1 MTEKQTSDALALG
14 RIRAVID
21 ILQTINNIQTTE
33 SIVVRIHDILA
44 PLIPFDRFTFGLQ
57 AWGHLYCI
65 EGTRVE
71 KAPGIHIIK
80 GQYPEPTVDR
90 DEVIGESASHWTVA
104 NCRPLIRSDIS
115 KEMCFEHDERRVAE
129 GMLSDLIVPI
139 VVDDQIVG
147 TFNFTS
153 RAPGVYTKEHLETA
167 ESVADGIATVARA
180 FGTHLSR
187 VSSRSRSPSGR
198 KNSGRP
204 TGNSRRRSPSVLALS
219 KNSGRTSGF

>member
-1 MTEKQTSDALALG
+1 MHSRWGEFAQSSTFSRRSTTSRQPNPSSCAF
-14 RIRAVID
+14 
-21 ILQTINNIQTTE
+21 TT
-33 SIVVRIHDILA
+33 

-187 VSSRSRSPSGR
+187 VYLEEQVAIWTEELGEANRQLKEEISQ
-198 KNSGRP
+198 
-204 TGNSRRRSPSVLALS
+204 
-219 KNSGRTSGF
+219 RTRAE